1 MQAKIA
7 VAGGQVVINVLSS
20 HIAIPDFAWFCQE
33 LQGIYDGVAQDHTGG
48 SISTLIPELA
58 EQLSK
63 TPDQFV
69 VSVCSVDGQ
78 RFSIGNADDLF
89 CLQAC
94 TNPFTY
100 GMALEEHGVHKVHE
114 HVGREPSGRAY
125 NDFASFKTI
134 PVAERTSPEREAI
147 PHNPMIST
155 GALLCSSLIK
165 PELPVAARLSY
176 YMKVWSDLC
185 GGNVGDRNAPT
196 CTASIMLSERE
207 NADRIKALGFMM
219 KESNTFDG
227 DVDLASVLELY
238 FSTCA
243 TSVST
248 GMLSVAAATLG
259 NAGQNPLTGKHVFSE
274 DTNQSILSLML
285 SCGMNSESGTWAFDV
300 GLPAKSG
307 MSGGLLLVVPKVCGI
322 AIFSPRVNDDSNSV
336 KGVAFAKKLVETFS
350 FHHLGS
356 QQRSQKFDATQAHR
370 ESQSSHTISVMMSAA
385 VAGDI
390 GTLKL
395 LISRGFSPNVSD
407 YDHRTPLHVA
417 ASDGRSGAVQFLL
430 LSGADCIVRDRWG
443 KTPLQSCEEIM
454 TKEKILEVGPSRSGS
469 RRESNI
475 APRNYE
481 LVSKFLRTAGEARKD
496 SRDYA
501 GGDDEGS
508 VASGAG
514 QSGGSRRR
522 VSMPVRVSKPP
533 TFNAF

>member
-307 MSGGLLLVVPKVCGI
+307 MSGG
-322 AIFSPRVNDDSNSV
+322 
-336 KGVAFAKKLVETFS
+336 
-350 FHHLGS
+350 
-356 QQRSQKFDATQAHR
+356 
-370 ESQSSHTISVMMSAA
+370 
-385 VAGDI
+385 
-390 GTLKL
+390 
-395 LISRGFSPNVSD
+395 
-407 YDHRTPLHVA
+407 VA
-417 ASDGRSGAVQFLL
+417 ASCAKSLWHCNLFAACKRRQQLGKRGSLCKEACGNVFVSSLGFSAALPKVRCDASASRIAVFAHDFSDDVGSSSWRHWDVEAAYFSGIFAKRF
-430 LSGADCIVRDRWG
+430 
-443 KTPLQSCEEIM
+443 
-454 TKEKILEVGPSRSGS
+454 
-469 RRESNI
+469 
-475 APRNYE
+475 
-481 LVSKFLRTAGEARKD
+481 
-496 SRDYA
+496 
-501 GGDDEGS
+501 
-508 VASGAG
+508 
-514 QSGGSRRR
+514 
-522 VSMPVRVSKPP
+522 
-533 TFNAF
+533 